1 MAVKKMENFSVAPGI
16 FMNDLSL
23 LSIVTITF
31 NNFDELLHT
40 VESVKDLK
48 CCEHLII
55 NGGKC
60 QKTLEFL
67 QSFSGKS
74 ISEPDQGISD
84 AFNKGI
90 KLSQGSAV
98 ILLNSGDI
106 LLDQTYPEKALHI
119 LKEHPEVD
127 FVHANELYDDAMI
140 GEFVM
145 RPLRKRNNLY
155 PNIGKGMP
163 YRHQT
168 MVVRKTV
175 YEKVG
180 LFDLKYVTS
189 DYDWICRWE
198 NSCIKISGSA
208 YYLQGNPVIKMDGG
222 GISSTQ
228 EGKVILEAIQIIMQ
242 YNKNKRFIEI
252 IISYT
257 ALMNRL
263 VLFFGRLFLQKLG
276 FINVLAKMKLRKYEK
291 SIEIK

>member
-1 MAVKKMENFSVAPGI
+1 MAVKKMESFSVASGI
-16 FMNDLSL
+16 FMNDMSL

-31 NNFDELLHT
+31 NNYDQLLHT

-55 NGGKC
+55 NGGECKN
-60 QKTLEFL
+60 TFEFL
-67 QSFSGKS
+67 QNYPGIS

-98 ILLNSGDI
+98 MLLNSGEI

-145 RPLRKRNNLY
+145 RPLRKQNNLY

-228 EGKVILEAIQIIMQ
+228 EGKVILEAIQIIRQ
-242 YNKNKRFIEI
+242 YNKNKRFIEK

-263 VLFFGRLFLQKLG
+263 VLFFGRFLLNTLG
-276 FINVLAKMKLRKYEK
+276 FENILVKIKRIKYQTFLA
-291 SIEIK
+291 IK

>member
-1 MAVKKMENFSVAPGI
+1 MVVKKMENFSVAPGI
-16 FMNDLSL
+16 FMNDMSL

-98 ILLNSGDI
+98 MLLNSGDI

-145 RPLRKRNNLY
+145 RPLRKQNNLY

-180 LFDLKYVTS
+180 IFDLKYVTS

-228 EGKVILEAIQIIMQ
+228 EGKVILEAIQIIRQ
-242 YNKNKRFIEI
+242 YNKNKRFIEK

-276 FINVLAKMKLRKYEK
+276 FINTLAKMKLRKYEK
-291 SIEIK
+291 SIELK

>member
-1 MAVKKMENFSVAPGI
+1 MT
-16 FMNDLSL
+16 L

-31 NNFDELLHT
+31 NNFDELLKT
-40 VESVKDLK
+40 FQSVKNLK

-55 NGGKC
+55 NGGRC
-60 QKTLEFL
+60 QKTLDFL

-90 KLSQGSAV
+90 KLSQGSALM
-98 ILLNSGDI
+98 LLNSGDI

-127 FVHANELYDDAMI
+127 FVHANEIYDDAMI

-145 RPLRKRNNLY
+145 QPLRKQNNLY

-168 MVVRKTV
+168 MVVRRTI

-180 LFDLKYVTS
+180 WFNLSYVSS
-189 DYDWICRWE
+189 DYDWVCRWE
-198 NSCIKISGSA
+198 SSLIKSERIA
-208 YYLQGNPVIKMDGG
+208 YYMNGNPVVKMDGG
-222 GISSTQ
+222 GVSATQ
-228 EGKVILEAIQIIMQ
+228 ESKVIWEAIQII
-242 YNKNKRFIEI
+242 KRNYSNDIEV
-252 IISYT
+252 YFN
-257 ALMNRL
+257 LLKRL
-263 VLFFGRLFLQKLG
+263 ILFS
-276 FINVLAKMKLRKYEK
+276 LRKLLIFMGLENYLLKLKHGKYNNNWSEK
-291 SIEIK
+291 

>member
-1 MAVKKMENFSVAPGI
+1 MVVKKMENFSVAPGI
-16 FMNDLSL
+16 FMNDMSL

-145 RPLRKRNNLY
+145 RPLRKHNNLY

-222 GISSTQ
+222 GFSTTQ

>member
-1 MAVKKMENFSVAPGI
+1 MAVKKMESFSVASGN
-16 FMNDLSL
+16 FMNDMSL

-98 ILLNSGDI
+98 MLLNSGDI

-145 RPLRKRNNLY
+145 RPLRKQNNLY

-180 LFDLKYVTS
+180 IFDLKYVTS

-228 EGKVILEAIQIIMQ
+228 EGKVILEAIQIIRQ
-242 YNKNKRFIEI
+242 YNKNKRFIEK

>member
-1 MAVKKMENFSVAPGI
+1 MVVKKMENFSVAPGI
-16 FMNDLSL
+16 FMNDMSL

-48 CCEHLII
+48 CCELFII

-145 RPLRKRNNLY
+145 RPLRKQNNLY

>member
-1 MAVKKMENFSVAPGI
+1 MAVKKMESFSVASGI
-16 FMNDLSL
+16 FMNDMSL

-31 NNFDELLHT
+31 NNFNELLHT

-74 ISEPDQGISD
+74 ISEPDQGNSD

-119 LKEHPEVD
+119 LKEHQEVD
-127 FVHANELYDDAMI
+127 FVHANELFDDAMI

-145 RPLRKRNNLY
+145 LPLRK
-155 PNIGKGMP
+155 
-163 YRHQT
+163 
-168 MVVRKTV
+168 
-175 YEKVG
+175 
-180 LFDLKYVTS
+180 
-189 DYDWICRWE
+189 
-198 NSCIKISGSA
+198 
-208 YYLQGNPVIKMDGG
+208 
-222 GISSTQ
+222 
-228 EGKVILEAIQIIMQ
+228 QIICIPTLEKECPIVIRQ
-242 YNKNKRFIEI
+242 WWCEK
-252 IISYT
+252 
-257 ALMNRL
+257 
-263 VLFFGRLFLQKLG
+263 LF
-276 FINVLAKMKLRKYEK
+276 MKK
-291 SIEIK
+291 

>member
-1 MAVKKMENFSVAPGI
+1 MVVKKMENFSVAPGI
-16 FMNDLSL
+16 FMNDMSL

-67 QSFSGKS
+67 QSFSGNS

-222 GISSTQ
+222 GISTTQ
-228 EGKVILEAIQIIMQ
+228 EGKIILEAIQIIMQ

-276 FINVLAKMKLRKYEK
+276 FINVLAKMKLIKYEK

>member
-1 MAVKKMENFSVAPGI
+1 
-16 FMNDLSL
+16 MNDMSL

-145 RPLRKRNNLY
+145 RPLRKQNNLY

-222 GISSTQ
+222 GVSATQ
-228 EGKVILEAIQIIMQ
+228 EFKVMWEAIQIIR
-242 YNKNKRFIEI
+242 KKFPHKIEVHVALLKRLILFGVRE
-252 IISYT
+252 
-257 ALMNRL
+257 LLKWLRL
-263 VLFFGRLFLQKLG
+263 ENYLSKLK
-276 FINVLAKMKLRKYEK
+276 FRKYK
-291 SIEIK
+291 S

>member
-1 MAVKKMENFSVAPGI
+1 
-16 FMNDLSL
+16 MNNMSL

-55 NGGKC
+55 NGGNC

-145 RPLRKRNNLY
+145 RPLRKQNNLY

-180 LFDLKYVTS
+180 IFDLKYVTS

-222 GISSTQ
+222 GVSATQ
-228 EGKVILEAIQIIMQ
+228 EFKVMWEAIQIIRKKFP
-242 YNKNKRFIEI
+242 YKIEVHVALLKRLILFGVRE
-252 IISYT
+252 
-257 ALMNRL
+257 LLKWLRL
-263 VLFFGRLFLQKLG
+263 ENYLSKLK
-276 FINVLAKMKLRKYEK
+276 FRKYK
-291 SIEIK
+291 S

>member
-16 FMNDLSL
+16 FMNDMSL

-60 QKTLEFL
+60 YKTFAFL

-98 ILLNSGDI
+98 MLLNSGDI
-106 LLDQTYPEKALHI
+106 LLDQTYPGKALHI

-145 RPLRKRNNLY
+145 RPLRKQNNLY

-168 MVVRKTV
+168 MVVRRTV
-175 YEKVG
+175 YDQVG
-180 LFDLKYVTS
+180 WFNLSYVTS
-189 DYDWICRWE
+189 DYDWVCRWE
-198 NSCIKISGSA
+198 SSLINSERSA
-208 YYLQGNPVIKMDGG
+208 YYMKGNPVVKMDGG
-222 GISSTQ
+222 GVTATQ
-228 EGKVILEAIQIIMQ
+228 ESKVIWEAIQII
-242 YNKNKRFIEI
+242 KRNYSNNIEV
-252 IISYT
+252 YLT
-257 ALMNRL
+257 LLKRL
-263 VLFFGRLFLQKLG
+263 ILFGGRELLKYLGQENYLSKL
-276 FINVLAKMKLRKYEK
+276 KHRKYNNKWSEK
-291 SIEIK
+291 

>member
-1 MAVKKMENFSVAPGI
+1 M
-16 FMNDLSL
+16 SL

-67 QSFSGKS
+67 ESFSGTS
-74 ISEPDQGISD
+74 ISEQDQGISD

-98 ILLNSGDI
+98 MLLNSGDI

-145 RPLRKRNNLY
+145 RPLRKQNNLY

-168 MVVRKTV
+168 MVVRRTV
-175 YEKVG
+175 YDQVG
-180 LFDLKYVTS
+180 WFNLSYVTS
-189 DYDWICRWE
+189 DYDWVCRWE
-198 NSCIKISGSA
+198 SSLINSERSA
-208 YYLQGNPVIKMDGG
+208 YYMKGNPVVKMDGG
-222 GISSTQ
+222 GVSATQ
-228 EGKVILEAIQIIMQ
+228 ESKVIWEAIQII
-242 YNKNKRFIEI
+242 KRNYSNNIRVYF
-252 IISYT
+252 T
-257 ALMNRL
+257 LLKRL
-263 VLFFGRLFLQKLG
+263 ILFGGRELLKYLGQENFLSKL
-276 FINVLAKMKLRKYEK
+276 KHRKYNNKWSEK
-291 SIEIK
+291 

>member
-16 FMNDLSL
+16 FMNDMSL

-145 RPLRKRNNLY
+145 RPLRKQNNLY

-242 YNKNKRFIEI
+242 YNKNKGFIEI

-291 SIEIK
+291 SLEIK

>member
-189 DYDWICRWE
+189 DYDWICKWE
-198 NSCIKISGSA
+198 LSLNKSHGKA
-208 YYLQGNPVIKMDGG
+208 YYSQGNPVIKMDGG

>member
-1 MAVKKMENFSVAPGI
+1 MVVKKMENFSVAPGI
-16 FMNDLSL
+16 FMNNMSL

-106 LLDQTYPEKALHI
+106 LHDQTYPQKALHI

-145 RPLRKRNNLY
+145 RPLRKQNNLY

>member
-1 MAVKKMENFSVAPGI
+1 MVVKKMENFSVAPGI
-16 FMNDLSL
+16 FMNDMSL

-31 NNFDELLHT
+31 NNYDELLHT

-145 RPLRKRNNLY
+145 RPLRKQNNLY

>member
-16 FMNDLSL
+16 FMNDMSL

-98 ILLNSGDI
+98 MLLNSGDI

-145 RPLRKRNNLY
+145 RPLRKQNNLY

-228 EGKVILEAIQIIMQ
+228 ESKIILEAIQIIRQ
-242 YNKNKRFIEI
+242 YNKNKRFIEK

-263 VLFFGRLFLQKLG
+263 VLFFGRFLLNTLG
-276 FINVLAKMKLRKYEK
+276 FENILVKIKRIKYQTFLA
-291 SIEIK
+291 IK